1 MPPSATVFNY
11 SRIQSPVGAVHL
23 LASEDGLAAIYFG
36 KQTEAMDRR
45 FPTGVRGGFG
55 RNPWLL
61 RSEAFLYCYFAGDL
75 DFLPEIALDL
85 RGTPFQLAV
94 WKELQSIPPAETL
107 SYGEIARRVG
117 SPKASRAV
125 GAAIG
130 RNPVSILVPCHRA
143 IGASGKL
150 TGYAGGLEIKR
161 FLLDHENV
169 CRMQA
174 A

>member
-1 MPPSATVFNY
+1 MPPSNTAFNY
-11 SRIQSPVGAVHL
+11 SRIQSPIGAVHL
-23 LASEDGLAAIYFG
+23 LASKDGLSAIYFD
-36 KQTEAMDRR
+36 KQIEPMDRR
-45 FPTGVRGGFG
+45 FPPALRGGFD

-61 RSEAFLYCYFAGDL
+61 RSEAFLQCYFAGDL

-85 RGTPFQLAV
+85 QGTPFQLAI
-94 WKELQSIPPAETL
+94 WNELQNIPPAETL
-107 SYGEIARRVG
+107 SYGEIAHRIG

-143 IGASGKL
+143 IGSTGKL
-150 TGYAGGLEIKR
+150 TGFAGGLDVKR
-161 FLLDHENV
+161 FLLDHESR
-169 CRMQA
+169 CRSQA